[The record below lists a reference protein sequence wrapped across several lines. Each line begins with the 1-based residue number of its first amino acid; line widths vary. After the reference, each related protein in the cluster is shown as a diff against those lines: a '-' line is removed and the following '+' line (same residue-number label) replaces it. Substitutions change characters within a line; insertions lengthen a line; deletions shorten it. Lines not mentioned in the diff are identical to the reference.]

1 MKDSGFFSLRKR
13 ILKSLRIEDVA
24 SRLMGEPVTSNTSSK
39 WNILYSSF
47 YTNDTDPSF
56 KISTKLQRFCCF
68 ATHHTGDAI
77 YLYQEF
83 YRVKKNILLTGNDLY
98 QFIIKEFNLNIGIDN
113 SNQEFEK
120 KYSVDEQLIISF
132 FEELMKVASYNLTI
146 ADDSSFDD
154 AKKYLTQ
161 ERKLTVDTIIQFE
174 LGYIKGQNQV
184 DNIIRKTKIDKDY
197 LIANKILKDDGLFSL
212 LNRILIPIKDRDGR
226 IVSIVGRDVNEL
238 SELRYLQ
245 LNANE
250 ELSNLKSNSYLY
262 GLDLA
267 LSYVRQF
274 NIVYLVEG
282 YFDVM
287 MLHQIGVKNIVAMQT
302 TSLTKQQKEELRK
315 LNLGEIVLLLD
326 ADVSGQNRQEEGAK
340 DLSLLFDEK
349 NLMFVHR
356 KVSVISNQD
365 YLDSGL
371 DPCDFFK
378 NYSLEELVEAI
389 ADRTDFRNLKIEECY
404 QKYITDK
411 NYHIEDLYSDVG
423 QYIVYYNNSYLDKIK
438 EYLNENKQS
447 DLQGFNRL
455 FNTDISIQSLFLMH
469 ELGYEK
475 FYCEKLL
482 SDSIE
487 FISDFSYYNEC
498 FNQIYDVVCKEG
510 DSEKVKIY
518 KSVNNRKIYGLK
530 KTKFVLEYGE
540 QYELEFTI
548 ELDYLKGDLIFFKR
562 FPSVQKK
569 ILDNQEVREDKNFF
583 DIEYYKKIEMTK
595 ITNSIKR
602 YLSGEEILNGTERS
616 DDRDTAEGRKS

>member
-1 MKDSGFFSLRKR
+1 MKDSGFFSLRER

-77 YLYQEF
+77 YLYQDF

-356 KVSVISNQD
+356 KVSVISNQG

-548 ELDYLKGDLIFFKR
+548 ELDYLKGDLIFYKR